1 MKKMGSGGGGGG
13 SVWGLSLLILVLM
26 MMVSQEVNC
35 ISCGDAVSALI
46 PCGSFLLGEGTPK
59 PSAQCCSSAQSLNK
73 LASTHASRVAVCECL
88 KSSAPSFGVKTARA
102 KLLPSLCKLKLNI
115 AINSN
120 TNCKN
125 V

>member
-1 MKKMGSGGGGGG
+1 MGGSGGGGG
-13 SVWGLSLLILVLM
+13 SVWVLSLLVVAF

-46 PCGSFLLGEGTPK
+46 PCGSFLMGEGPPK
-59 PSAQCCSSAQSLNK
+59 PSDQCCSSAQALNK
-73 LASTHASRVAVCECL
+73 MASTHASRVAVCECF
-88 KSSAPSFGVKTARA
+88 KSSGPSFGVKPARV
-102 KLLPSLCKLKLNI
+102 KQLPSLCKLKLNL
-115 AINSN
+115 AINQN